1 MPRQTAETKLLA
13 ERFGIGIDSG
23 GSYLCPALD
32 MRDSQVAM
40 DAAGRLLAMDASPTN
55 QLQPELITQSNA
67 GIPAYLAN
75 YLDPELVRVLTTP
88 LKAVEIW
95 LAAGGKGEV
104 KKGDWTTDT
113 VQFPLTEFA
122 GEVSSYGDKNNN
134 GRAQSNANWEPRQS
148 YHYQV
153 FTEWGDKELAK
164 AGLAKI
170 DRAAELNL
178 ASAFVM
184 NTFQNYSYFYG
195 VSGLDNYGLL
205 NDPSLSAAL
214 APLGSTWKVYSL
226 AGNGAAIIADIL
238 DMFVQLQS
246 QVVDNIE
253 MEDPLVLAMPPG
265 VQPYL
270 LTPMQNVY
278 GTPSVKAYL
287 AEAFP
292 KMVIKTAAQYATT
305 SGNLVQMIAPMVQGQ
320 STGFACFTEKM
331 RAHAI
336 VRETSSTHQKKSG
349 GTLGSI
355 IKFPAGI
362 SQKLGV

>member
-1 MPRQTAETKLLA
+1 MPRQSQETKMLA
-13 ERFGIGIDSG
+13 ENFGIGIDSG
-23 GSYLCPALD
+23 GSYLVPALD
-32 MRDSQVAM
+32 LRTSQVAM
-40 DAAGRLLAMDASPTN
+40 DALTKLGLDAAPTN
-55 QLQPELITQSNA
+55 SLQPQLITQTNA
-67 GIPAYLAN
+67 GIPAYLSN
-75 YLDPELVRVLTTP
+75 YLDPELVRVLTVP

-113 VQFPLTEFA
+113 VQFPLTEFV
-122 GEVSSYGDKNNN
+122 GEPSSYGDFNSN
-134 GRAQSNANWEPRQS
+134 GRAGSNVNWEPRQA

-164 AGLAKI
+164 MGLAKI

-178 ASAFVM
+178 ASAYIM
-184 NTFQNYSYFYG
+184 NTFQNYTYFFG

-205 NDPSLSAAL
+205 NDPSLSS
-214 APLGSTWKVYSL
+214 PITPQNGTWKAASL
-226 AGNGAAIIADIL
+226 AGNGVYIVGDIL
-238 DMFVQLQS
+238 NMFVTLQS

-253 MEDPLVLAMPPG
+253 MESPLCLVLPPI

-292 KMVIKTAAQYATT
+292 KMVIKTAAQYATA
-305 SGNLVQMIAPMVQGQ
+305 SGNLVQMIAPLVQGQ

-349 GTLGSI
+349 GTLGSV

-362 SQKLGV
+362 SQLLGV

>member
-1 MPRQTAETKLLA
+1 MPRQTQETKMLA
-13 ERFGIGIDSG
+13 ENFGIGIDSG
-23 GSYLCPALD
+23 GAYLCPAIDL
-32 MRDSQVAM
+32 RNSQTGLAAM
-40 DAAGRLLAMDASPTN
+40 ERLLAMDAAPTN
-55 QLQPELITQSNA
+55 ALQSQLITQGNA
-67 GIPAYLAN
+67 GIPAQLTN
-75 YLDPELVRVLTTP
+75 FLDPEIIRVLTVP

-104 KKGDWTTDT
+104 KKGDWTTESI
-113 VQFPLTEFA
+113 QFPLTEFT
-122 GEVSSYGDKNNN
+122 GETSSYGDFNNN
-134 GRAQSNANWEPRQS
+134 GRAGSNVNWEPRQA

-153 FTEWGDKELAK
+153 FTEWGDKELAR
-164 AGLAKI
+164 ADLAKI

-178 ASAFVM
+178 ASAHVM

-205 NDPSLSAAL
+205 NDPALSA
-214 APLGSTWKVYSL
+214 PLTPVNGTWKAASV
-226 AGNGAAIIADIL
+226 AGTGAIIVADVL

-253 MEDPLVLAMPPG
+253 MEDPLVLTLSPN

-292 KMVIKTAAQYATT
+292 KMVIKTAAQFATS
-305 SGNLVQMIAPMVQGQ
+305 SGNLVQMMAPKVQGQ
-320 STGFACFTEKM
+320 TTGFACFTEKM

-336 VRETSSTHQKKSG
+336 VRDTSSTHQKKSG
-349 GTLGSI
+349 GTFGSI